1 MAIGTYLSMVIMNV
15 IKGAVNT
22 LIVCWADAPDRI
34 QENHPELIQEMLDAW
49 CSTFPNCGL
58 YNPSS
63 SASVPSGNNTA
74 TTTTMTT
81 SLDNADSSTPLPL
94 PSSRQQNA
102 PLLGDGQ
109 QQQQESYGA
118 TAVI

>member
-63 SASVPSGNNTA
+63 ASVSSGSNNN
-74 TTTTMTT
+74 TTMTT
-81 SLDNADSSTPLPL
+81 SLDADSNPLPPL
-94 PSSRQQNA
+94 PSNRQQNA
-102 PLLGDGQ
+102 PLLNG

>member
-63 SASVPSGNNTA
+63 ASASSGNNNTA

-81 SLDNADSSTPLPL
+81 SLDADNSNPLPPL

-109 QQQQESYGA
+109 QQQESYGA
-118 TAVI
+118 TAVL